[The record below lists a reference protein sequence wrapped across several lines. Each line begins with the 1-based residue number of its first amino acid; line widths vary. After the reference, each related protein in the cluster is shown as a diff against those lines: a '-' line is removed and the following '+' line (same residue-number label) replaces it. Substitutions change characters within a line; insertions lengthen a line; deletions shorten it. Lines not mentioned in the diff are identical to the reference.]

1 MPTLSKGRVAGLSI
15 NTSFHSGEKSHK
27 DPSPSPNL
35 SLPNDIPSFLVSG
48 SPTSPEKPPVSPL
61 SKAFKGGSQK
71 EGGRKNETRKLLGHV
86 LGQLSQRKMPPTVYD
101 TFGVYGDRTD
111 DKSPGIVE
119 SVKDA
124 VKGGG
129 GNHKSTESLG
139 IHNFVVDED
148 DEPGVFSTD
157 ETFELMV
164 QLRDVLMIFLK
175 QGWTVFDD
183 SLDEGASRSN
193 KSSSP
198 FRRSI
203 GNLQPGNRRSR
214 SPSPGFGKRNKIGG
228 LLPQCISILSSVVLE
243 DCRYKVASP
252 RPSRP
257 PNALQSLTLEVSQ
270 FLLHT
275 HRHSPKIVS
284 EIAFAL
290 IPAFSTF
297 PYEYCGRLLAF
308 FEECVVRSVLGEL
321 RSVQGLSNNSSDVEP
336 SARAEGLAPGV
347 ISIQVDAAPDEGSNI
362 NSDWAWST
370 ASSKLLA
377 LKSTNAP
384 MQQAALYN
392 LSSIIGP
399 LLSAILERFDFDAE
413 SNSRADVTY
422 RLHRLVTVIAD
433 LKFDAYLDLLAVLA
447 YHTSRAKRLAAHLLA
462 TFWPRAV
469 GHAAISRAPMLGDL
483 NVTASHLS
491 PIPSQS
497 HQFVPWR
504 FGSTVS
510 STPRPSQH
518 QTCNVCSNNIEGFG
532 LFCSLCV
539 CSVHLHCY
547 NVTEGT
553 MVLSHQANTEGQA
566 KQVAILRFS
575 PIPGRVS
582 PGARRNRHRLQ
593 PVNLFT
599 LSICSVCREP
609 LWGCYAQALHCSICQ
624 QLAHSSCTTNP
635 AFATCVAPSGSVT
648 SEPPNCSSTN
658 LRQTCMR
665 FYGSLLSLDQDAL
678 RLKTYED
685 ISTIYGTLWTQVQLL
700 ENGVAYGTLL
710 IDGRTSSQSNGRRI
724 REFEIHRVLSW
735 CTEILS
741 TGAQAPSPGTM
752 DFFQYNSPQHK
763 DYSVVFDWSYLVF
776 VSAAIKMPLE
786 PPPNGSGLLT
796 ISTSF
801 VDPGGAENRED
812 DASHPF
818 EIVPLSHLR
827 DGLGYEFH
835 FRCDSAAKFMLSHL
849 HHMGFIERLD
859 SEATLFDSDDK
870 HVHCTFPLPLGLDVS
885 SDVET
890 LFAAVEACLSDLDL
904 FVNEIGWLLL
914 SRRLWPSGSA
924 SQYALGRLTRS
935 ILLWILAEE
944 EDLATILRDY
954 LAKQRALPGV
964 RSATDP
970 PPWPPIQ
977 SSRQAPSS
985 SINNGGGY
993 VASRGALVN
1002 RYAIPWLAALHD
1014 QSSENYAMILY
1025 DICNEVV
1032 ENTSVSETTWDVLH
1046 DAEEIPNP
1054 EKHEKILR
1062 LMLRLSQK
1070 SIMFT
1075 ASEAIFVRWLSIVT
1089 SYDLLLSSSSLTRV
1103 FQGEADASQRYSVL
1117 DHATGIPDVLS
1128 FNPWDLVTS
1137 TASGSGEGLRTALR
1151 WLRIFALSG
1160 VTVPFATL
1168 DFISSLLKNSSEAA
1182 SHFTHV
1188 LLLATWQRPTNRE
1201 QTQKLVAKL
1210 HSDIQHLLIENLH
1223 VDKQD
1228 AQSLTV
1234 LRQSLA
1240 VCLLAYG
1247 CDRQRILGDNLVL
1260 EDEIKGLTSRRAV
1273 AHRASTIVDPIVVDH
1288 SLMGVLKTY
1297 LSVNNDNITCIIAKF
1312 LNCFLMS
1319 TPYLETHEVDNFILR
1334 NGQMLCNSALQFY
1347 GVQRQELLGL
1357 RFGFLL
1363 RVVIVDTQ
1371 PFKEILEESF
1381 GQNVEWELRLSAVT
1395 KVFRLILDIT
1405 GPAQTVEGRQWR
1417 SSITDAFHYFFVSLW
1432 ADEKQ
1437 EIRVAVETLCSTLL
1451 PSHFDEISLCWTEL
1465 LATSPIAERV
1475 RLTTFLIQLRHH
1487 FPSWAVVSWHA
1498 MLEILAEDQYQQE
1511 GGNRRDGALTSH
1523 LSMYGLAS
1531 VEDDDSSVNS
1541 AADMENDMTNLRVST
1556 LLLSLDMAASGLI
1569 ADFNELLKMKVH
1581 VARMLGFADARIV
1594 PTQDGPTFYV
1604 HFADLIAVPGYAF
1617 PCINQLLSLLD
1628 SPHPVVLSTL
1638 EGPARGDSR
1647 NSTPLLI
1654 GSIFIDVLLAL
1665 FTSVGEIMRLPILTV
1680 KSLLE
1685 SVGVIIYKHD
1695 FEHMYV
1701 RPTQSALK
1709 KAIPMIMDIML
1720 EDINLEC
1727 RQLALYVTQA
1737 YIKKFHGTMRSL
1749 IHYSIEQVAK
1759 LVVSQ
1764 SHATQDPFV
1773 DQAKSFLEYTLKT
1786 YSANGIFVGLLR
1798 RKLDRSIFTVLKQV
1812 LDANA
1817 KENRGAEGLREALLR
1832 DSLPRAVETDQ
1843 DGFQNVL
1850 NNIQTYVEVVHHQN
1864 YSKELMIFV
1873 GHHLTLLARRFPEWN
1888 TDTVDPAP
1896 LFNIASVL
1904 MQHNKAQSREMLV
1917 YTETILRATLIRL
1930 TIDVATVSRLVQV
1943 TSSLFRRSEQEATN
1957 PIIMALFDISSD
1969 LLRKLSTPSATT
1981 GALIETLMT
1990 TQVVGF
1996 PLMTTYHGLFQG
2008 LAGSGLQFLFNFP
2021 WTWGDGRSNKDFT
2034 VSLTVAKL
2042 VLTVASRDPAAM
2054 VRVGEQGTEKCG
2066 KQSMAIRG
2074 WSILV
2079 LAALIEDSDDWADL
2093 MLSQLGPLS
2102 VAHHAALRSY
2112 IQPTGAIT
2120 DSAIADI
2127 NHAYIAI
2134 KIWLI
2139 LAQRKSAKVGAG
2151 NDIALKVWDT
2161 LWPPFETLIQTFETE
2176 TLALLTWS
2184 TVADLF
2190 VFLRNLKSPVALH
2203 TSSQIAMLERLRSLG
2218 RGDTQIGKLSRA
2230 IRALK
2235 EPPSS
2240 LTSEGVIDQV
2250 AKDIIATEK
2259 LRELDLLGSREVAK
2273 GGAERRGVKQEH
2285 YFQGT

>member
-1 MPTLSKGRVAGLSI
+1 MPAPSKGRVAGLSI
-15 NTSFHSGEKSHK
+15 NTSFHSGGKSHR

-61 SKAFKGGSQK
+61 AKAFKGGSQK

-86 LGQLSQRKMPPTVYD
+86 LSQLSQRKMPPTVYD
-101 TFGVYGDRTD
+101 TFGVYGDRAD
-111 DKSPGIVE
+111 EKSPGIVE
-119 SVKDA
+119 SVKGA

-129 GNHKSTESLG
+129 GNHRSTESLG
-139 IHNFVVDED
+139 LHNFVVDED

-183 SLDEGASRSN
+183 SMDEGVSRSN

-203 GNLQPGNRRSR
+203 GNLQPGSRRSR
-214 SPSPGFGKRNKIGG
+214 SPSPGFGKRNKAEG

-284 EIAFAL
+284 EIALAL

-336 SARAEGLAPGV
+336 SARVEGLAPGA
-347 ISIQVDAAPDEGSNI
+347 ISIQVDAAPDEGSNVD
-362 NSDWAWST
+362 SDWAWST

-399 LLSAILERFDFDAE
+399 LLSAILERFEFDAE

-422 RLHRLVTVIAD
+422 RLHRLITVIAD
-433 LKFDAYLDLLAVLA
+433 LKFDAYLDILAVLA

-469 GHAAISRAPMLGDL
+469 GHAAISRAPML
-483 NVTASHLS
+483 
-491 PIPSQS
+491 
-497 HQFVPWR
+497 
-504 FGSTVS
+504 
-510 STPRPSQH
+510 
-518 QTCNVCSNNIEGFG
+518 
-532 LFCSLCV
+532 
-539 CSVHLHCY
+539 
-547 NVTEGT
+547 
-553 MVLSHQANTEGQA
+553 
-566 KQVAILRFS
+566 
-575 PIPGRVS
+575 
-582 PGARRNRHRLQ
+582 
-593 PVNLFT
+593 
-599 LSICSVCREP
+599 
-609 LWGCYAQALHCSICQ
+609 
-624 QLAHSSCTTNP
+624 
-635 AFATCVAPSGSVT
+635 
-648 SEPPNCSSTN
+648 
-658 LRQTCMR
+658 
-665 FYGSLLSLDQDAL
+665 
-678 RLKTYED
+678 
-685 ISTIYGTLWTQVQLL
+685 
-700 ENGVAYGTLL
+700 
-710 IDGRTSSQSNGRRI
+710 
-724 REFEIHRVLSW
+724 
-735 CTEILS
+735 EILS

-763 DYSVVFDWSYLVF
+763 DYSIIFDWSYLVF

-786 PPPNGSGLLT
+786 PPSNGSGLLT

-801 VDPGGAENRED
+801 VDSGGAENRED

-859 SEATLFDSDDK
+859 SEATLFDSDNK

-935 ILLWILAEE
+935 ILLWILAED

-964 RSATDP
+964 RSARDP

-985 SINNGGGY
+985 SINNGGDY
-993 VASRGALVN
+993 VASRRALVN

-1014 QSSENYAMILY
+1014 QSPENYAMILY

-1062 LMLRLSQK
+1062 LMLRLSQN

-1103 FQGEADASQRYSVL
+1103 FQSEADASQRYSVL
-1117 DHATGIPDVLS
+1117 DNTTAIPDGLS
-1128 FNPWDLVTS
+1128 FNPWDLVAS

-1160 VTVPFATL
+1160 VTVPFDTL
-1168 DFISSLLKNSSEAA
+1168 DSISSLVANSSEAA
-1182 SHFTHV
+1182 SQFTHV

-1201 QTQKLVAKL
+1201 QTQKLVASL
-1210 HSDIQHLLIENLH
+1210 HLGIHRLLIENLH
-1223 VDKQD
+1223 ADKQD

-1234 LRQSLA
+1234 VRQSLA

-1247 CDRQRILGDNLVL
+1247 CDRQKILGDDLVL

-1273 AHRASTIVDPIVVDH
+1273 AHRASTIVDPIVVDS
-1288 SLMGVLKTY
+1288 SLMRVLKDY

-1334 NGQMLCNSALQFY
+1334 NGQMLCNSAFQFY

-1371 PFKEILEESF
+1371 PFKEILERSF
-1381 GQNVEWELRLSAVT
+1381 KQDGEWELRLSAVT

-1405 GPAQTVEGRQWR
+1405 SPAQTVEGRQWR
-1417 SSITDAFHYFFVSLW
+1417 SSITDAFYYFFVSLW

-1451 PSHFDEISLCWTEL
+1451 PSHLDEISLCWTEL

-1511 GGNRRDGALTSH
+1511 GGNKRDGALTSH

-1531 VEDDDSSVNS
+1531 AEDDISSVDS
-1541 AADMENDMTNLRVST
+1541 AEDMENEMTNLRVST

-1581 VARMLGFADARIV
+1581 VARMLGLADARIV

-1665 FTSVGEIMRLPILTV
+1665 FTSVGEIMTLPILTV

-1695 FEHMYV
+1695 FEHMYI

-1709 KAIPMIMDIML
+1709 KAITMIMDIML

-1764 SHATQDPFV
+1764 SHATQDSFV

-1786 YSANGIFVGLLR
+1786 YSANGIFIGLLK

-1817 KENRGAEGLREALLR
+1817 KENRGTEGLREALLR

-1850 NNIQTYVEVVHHQN
+1850 NNLQTYVEVVHHQN
-1864 YSKELMIFV
+1864 YSKELMILV

-1888 TDTVDPAP
+1888 TDTVNPAP

-1943 TSSLFRRSEQEATN
+1943 TSSLFRRSGQEATN
-1957 PIIMALFDISSD
+1957 PIIMALFEISSD
-1969 LLRKLSTPSATT
+1969 LLRKSSTPSATT

-2079 LAALIEDSDDWADL
+2079 LAALMEDSDDWADL
-2093 MLSQLGPLS
+2093 ILSQLGPLS

-2151 NDIALKVWDT
+2151 NDVALKVWDT
-2161 LWPPFETLIQTFETE
+2161 LWPPFETLVQTFETE
-2176 TLALLTWS
+2176 VQAGLPMANAGSIDVVDGCRL
-2184 TVADLF
+2184 
-2190 VFLRNLKSPVALH
+2190 
-2203 TSSQIAMLERLRSLG
+2203 IAMLERLRSLG

-2259 LRELDLLGSREVAK
+2259 LRELDLLGNREAAK